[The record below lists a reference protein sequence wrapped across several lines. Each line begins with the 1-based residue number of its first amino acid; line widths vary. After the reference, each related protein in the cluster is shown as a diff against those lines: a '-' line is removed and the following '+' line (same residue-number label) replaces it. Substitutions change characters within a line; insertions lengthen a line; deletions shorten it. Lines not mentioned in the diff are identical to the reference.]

1 MSRYHW
7 TAILA
12 PKRWAR
18 VLVGTECN
26 QRRDQLLTSE
36 STELHLRNDQHICM
50 GSAVCRRCDHRP
62 SSNTRSRYQLLPLI
76 RASAV
81 ARVSYLP
88 GSEFVVFVA
97 QCFHNPAN
105 NVVVRMHLQVSQQD
119 SSLGIHTNAERT
131 VALSLVAFVGAT
143 VAPLAR
149 APSFQSSKAVWVTF
163 VDLSGWNNEGIVFLI
178 GLLTPGYMYAGID
191 GVIHLA
197 EEATNAREA
206 IPKALLS
213 TWSIGFVTSFI
224 AAIACMYSAQDFDA
238 IATTP
243 TG

>member
-1 MSRYHW
+1 M
-7 TAILA
+7 
-12 PKRWAR
+12 
-18 VLVGTECN
+18 
-26 QRRDQLLTSE
+26 
-36 STELHLRNDQHICM
+36 
-50 GSAVCRRCDHRP
+50 
-62 SSNTRSRYQLLPLI
+62 
-76 RASAV
+76 

-97 QCFHNPAN
+97 QCRHNSTNDVA
-105 NVVVRMHLQVSQQD
+105 VRMHLQVFQHDSQ
-119 SSLGIHTNAERT
+119 LEHHANAERT

-143 VAPLAR
+143 ITSLAR

-163 VDLSGWNNEGIVFLI
+163 VDLSGWNNKGIVFLI

-191 GVIHLA
+191 GAIHLA

-206 IPKALLS
+206 VPKALLS

-224 AAIACMYSAQDFDA
+224 AATACMYSAQDFDA